1 MSQQRMTELKQM
13 YVTQLTTLGELHFKR
28 LMIDKDIAFVES
40 KLLELDKEA
49 RMVGELMQKE
59 KEQENGKSTETTV
72 Q

>member
-1 MSQQRMTELKQM
+1 MSELKQM

-28 LMIDKDIAFVES
+28 LMIDKDIAFVET
-40 KLLELDKEA
+40 KILELDKEA

-59 KEQENGKSTETTV
+59 KEKENGKSTETTV